1 MITKTQILQ
10 FYCLPG
16 TVLVITMQ
24 TRFFTKSFFFK
35 DKSPG
40 SRVFYRRI
48 FAKVRFRLGALT
60 FLRHQFRRKYLLMGL
75 PLAPPIGEIS
85 YLL

>member
-1 MITKTQILQ
+1 MNPLAH
-10 FYCLPG
+10 
-16 TVLVITMQ
+16 
-24 TRFFTKSFFFK
+24 RFFTKMCFFM
-35 DKSPG
+35 DESPL
-40 SRVFYRRI
+40 
-48 FAKVRFRLGALT
+48 AHAPLKVRFPLGALT